1 MCALQPLYTRPEEC
15 ADKSP
20 SVHIRIETIEL
31 VFFFPFGPQRI
42 EMEEKEEK
50 KDV

>member
-31 VFFFPFGPQRI
+31 VFFSFGPQRI